1 MAPYSF
7 RYLLLS
13 LILLPFSC
21 PLKFDVAAQTGRE
34 RCIRNF
40 VAKDTLVLVT
50 AIVDGQKGDGQQ
62 VNMHV
67 GVSLSLSL
75 SFFPLSVIANHVARN
90 THTFTC

>member
-1 MAPYSF
+1 MAHFSL
-7 RYLLLS
+7 RHAILS
-13 LILLPFSC
+13 LTLLPLSWA
-21 PLKFDVAAQTGRE
+21 LKFDVAAHTGRE

-67 GVSLSLSL
+67 SLFFSLSRCQSRGKK
-75 SFFPLSVIANHVARN
+75 STHPQ
-90 THTFTC
+90 THTHYSC